1 MSRCYDNCYA
11 HGAHTVCLF
20 VVMLSVNILFGLI
33 YKELN
38 NYCLL
43 PTLYALVAAWL
54 RQFVYVFVGIC
65 PVQALGL
72 KE

>member
-1 MSRCYDNCYA
+1 
-11 HGAHTVCLF
+11 
-20 VVMLSVNILFGLI
+20 MLSVNILFGLI

-54 RQFVYVFVGIC
+54 RQLVQFVCVFVGIC
-65 PVQALGL
+65 PMQALGL